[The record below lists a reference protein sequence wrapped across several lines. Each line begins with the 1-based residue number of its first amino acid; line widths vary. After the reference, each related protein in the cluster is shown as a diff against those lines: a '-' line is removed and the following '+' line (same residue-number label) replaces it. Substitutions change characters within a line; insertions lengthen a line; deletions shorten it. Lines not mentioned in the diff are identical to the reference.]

1 MEKFNT
7 GPFKPIISFRYLK
20 DRFEGLLDSSNSME
34 RFQAEQVLAIFEQ
47 CPALITGTSST
58 EEFDAYRKEIDQ
70 VMAFLFPAVL
80 GSNEIKAAVFPYSNQ
95 FFYVSERFKEI
106 NNHTISNTGEAL
118 RKLYKESEEALNLM
132 PYAIILNK
140 HYGFNVDFGK
150 PKQISLQDEEGNT
163 KVYRVTYNADF
174 IDMYPNTSAIEITED
189 ILNELLTNAH
199 DTSVW
204 GRYFPKD
211 SWTVEGFGIVNMID
225 VTLDHQIEA
234 FKTHLIQP
242 GKESYE
248 AIVEDIRKIFGIEDL
263 EVGSYKVDGNQLL
276 PPFDKGLGA
285 LTLKKGDKLTCSN
298 YACKYIYKRLFVE
311 HQPVIIP
318 NIDRYQKESKGNRL
332 RDSLVEKELKSA
344 VLLPMVIDGELQF
357 IIELATY
364 QANQLNAINMVK
376 LDSIMPFIL
385 SYVKRTITEYEN
397 EVSAVIQNECTSI
410 HPSVQW
416 RFVEEANAYIQN
428 KSLGESPT
436 FHEIVFENVHPLYG
450 QIDVVGSSDARN
462 RAIKQDLLLALQQ
475 SKLILQELIASQNMP
490 FYEQLVYQIDKH
502 VFELEADFHSNTEQ
516 EIHLFFDQ
524 HILPLFDHLIASGTQ
539 TDSVKA
545 FLKSLDE
552 ETGSLYLA
560 RKDYDQTVN
569 LINKKLSAF
578 LDKQQERA
586 QAIFPHY
593 FEKFKTDGIE
603 HNMYVGQ
610 SIAEHGNYHESVLY
624 NLRLWQLQV
633 MCEMEAMYYDQHD
646 KFPIQLEVASLILV
660 YDVPLTI
667 RYRIDEK
674 HFDVDGAYN
683 VRYEMIKKRIDKAH
697 IKGTNERLTQ
707 PHKLCVVYSSNEVE
721 QEYLNYFEF
730 LQSKKY
736 IGSSIEIVELEELQ
750 GASGIKALRAEINPN
765 LKKLGTLASIA
776 DLEVSL

>member
-1 MEKFNT
+1 MEDFNP

-20 DRFEGLLDSSNSME
+20 EYFEELLVSSNAME
-34 RFQAEQVLAIFEQ
+34 RFQAEQVLAILEQ
-47 CPALITGTSST
+47 HPTLVTGTSSA
-58 EEFDAYRKEIDQ
+58 EEFNQYQDEIGQ
-70 VMAFLFPAVL
+70 VMSFLFPAVL

-95 FFYVSERFKEI
+95 FFYASQRFKDI
-106 NNHTISNTGEAL
+106 NSHTTSDTGEAL
-118 RKLYKESEEALNLM
+118 RKLYKESEEALNIM

-140 HYGFNVDFGK
+140 HYGYNVDFGR
-150 PKQISLQDEEGNT
+150 PKQITLEDEEGNAR
-163 KVYRVTYNADF
+163 VYRVTYNADF
-174 IDMYPNTSAIEITED
+174 IDIYPNDNAIEITED
-189 ILNELLTNAH
+189 ILDELLANAH

-204 GRYFPKD
+204 YRYFPKN
-211 SWTVEGFGIVNMID
+211 SWTVEGFGVISMID
-225 VTLDHQIEA
+225 VTLDHEIEA

-242 GKESYE
+242 GKESYQD
-248 AIVEDIRKIFGIEDL
+248 IVEDIRKIFGIPDL
-263 EVGSYKVDGNQLL
+263 EVGSYKVDGNKLL
-276 PPFDKGLGA
+276 PPFDKGFGV
-285 LTLKKGDKLTCSN
+285 LTLKRGDKLTCSN

-311 HQPVIIP
+311 HQAVIIP
-318 NIDRYQKESKGNRL
+318 NIERYHKESKGNKL
-332 RDSLVEKELKSA
+332 SNTLVDKELKSA
-344 VLLPMVIDGELQF
+344 VLLPIVIDGELQF

-364 QANQLNAINMVK
+364 RANQLNAINMVK

-428 KSLGESPT
+428 KTLGESPT
-436 FHEIVFENVHPLYG
+436 FHEIVFENVYPLYG
-450 QIDVVGSSDARN
+450 QIDVVGSSEARN

-475 SKLILQELIASQNMP
+475 SRQILKELITSQNMP
-490 FYEQLVYQIDKH
+490 FYEQLVYQIDRH

-524 HILPLFDHLIASGTQ
+524 HILPLFEHLVNSGTQ
-539 TDSVKA
+539 INSVKA
-545 FLKSLDE
+545 FLESLDDD
-552 ETGSLYLA
+552 TQSLYVA
-560 RKDYDQTVN
+560 RKDYDHSIN

-578 LDKQQERA
+578 LDDQQERA

-633 MCEMEAMYYDQHD
+633 MCEMEAMYYEQHH
-646 KFPIQLEVASLILV
+646 KFPVQLDVASLILV

-707 PHKLCVVYSSNEVE
+707 AHKLCVVYSSNEVE

-730 LQSKKY
+730 LQSKNY
-736 IGSSIEIVELEELQ
+736 IGNSIEILELEELQ

-765 LKKLGTLASIA
+765 LKKMDALVSIT